1 MNDEDPRLTA
11 LAAAAV
17 EAPHIAA
24 LARLA
29 GPDVGPQLAQVL
41 TELMRQTRRANA
53 GVTRTDRHET
63 ALWLLRDATAKAY
76 EAMLE

>member
-1 MNDEDPRLTA
+1 MEHDTHLVTI
-11 LAAAAV
+11 AAAAV

-41 TELMRQTRRANA
+41 TELMRQTRKANSIYTPA
-53 GVTRTDRHET
+53 EVSWN
-63 ALWLLRDATAKAY
+63 ALRILKDAADAAY
-76 EAMLE
+76 VEMLE